1 MRKRLRVGL
10 LAWMTAWTLIW
21 SVFGFVAPPA
31 SALAKAPT
39 GLKAAAVATNAVS
52 LTWDPVPDAT
62 AYRVRMSTNSKMSS
76 AKTWDVI
83 GTSYEWTHLD
93 PNPGRISARLAGGT
107 TYYFQVKAIKAVTND
122 RANITGY
129 SKAVAVKT
137 KTSAKTSYLPVTD
150 LRATPASA
158 TSLYVSWPSRG
169 PGAIYRVR
177 YATDPKTSQAKG
189 PYRDFSVAGG
199 TLTGLK
205 PNTTYYLS
213 VRVIQSHRVPLSAY
227 SVRFKVKTSSVS
239 SPALTIASYNIL
251 KTGTWPTRRIAVS
264 DNLKAQK
271 PDVMALQEA
280 DPHDVLVN
288 GVKIK
293 QYNDILNLMGSKYK
307 YVSTK
312 SSAGTRLAY
321 NTDRLTLVK
330 ADVAKLTKS
339 RADQRYAV
347 WAILQDKQ
355 SKKKFFV
362 LDTHLE
368 PGGGTT
374 ASYNDVRITQ
384 AKEILALVKAKSEGL
399 PVVVAGDMNS
409 SRANKPTNGA
419 YIALTEGGQL
429 IDPLGDANLTWPT
442 LTPTAEHPIDREYN
456 SYNNL
461 EVRARRTS
469 SLLGTRVDYILVSPG
484 VRVAQTRTV
493 VNVNKEGR
501 FVGIIPSDH
510 NMLTAIVHL
519 P

>member
-1 MRKRLRVGL
+1 
-10 LAWMTAWTLIW
+10 MTAWALVW

-31 SALAKAPT
+31 AALEPAPT

-52 LTWDPVPDAT
+52 LSWDPVPDTT
-62 AYRVRMSTNSKMSS
+62 AYRVRMSANPKMSGS
-76 AKTWDVI
+76 KTWDVI

-93 PNPGRISARLAGGT
+93 PNPNHVSARLAGGT
-107 TYYFQVKAIKAVTND
+107 TYYFQVKAIKAVTNN
-122 RANITGY
+122 RANVTGY
-129 SKAVAVKT
+129 SKAVPVKT
-137 KTSAKTSYLPVTD
+137 KTSAKTSYLPVTG
-150 LRATPASA
+150 LTATPASA
-158 TSLYVSWPSRG
+158 TSLYLSWPSRG
-169 PGAIYRVR
+169 PGVVYRVR
-177 YATDPKTSQAKG
+177 YATDPTTPQTKG
-189 PYRDFSVAGG
+189 PYRDFPVAGG

-205 PNTTYYLS
+205 ANTTYYLS
-213 VRVIQSHRVPLSAY
+213 VRVVKGRKTALSGY
-227 SVRFKVKTSSVS
+227 SKRFTVKTSAVK

-271 PDVMALQEA
+271 PDVLALQEA

-288 GVKIK
+288 NKKIK

-312 SSAGTRLAY
+312 GSAGTRLAY
-321 NTDRLTLVK
+321 HTDRLTLVK
-330 ADVAKLTKS
+330 ADVVKLTKS

-384 AKEILALVKAKSEGL
+384 AKEILALVEAKSEGL
-399 PVVVAGDMNS
+399 PVIVAGDMNS
-409 SRANKPTNGA
+409 SRANRPTNGA

-442 LTPTAEHPIDREYN
+442 LTPTAEHAIDREYN

-461 EVRARRTS
+461 EARARRTS
-469 SLLGTRVDYILVSPG
+469 SLLGTRVDYILVSPD

-493 VNVNKEGR
+493 VNVDNERK

-510 NMLTAIVHL
+510 NLLTAIVHL